1 MGKAHL
7 NVSLPLDVLLDS
19 GLSKENAAMI
29 MLRLFVMNLYKRQQ
43 ISSGKGAEIFG
54 IRKYDFIRMLADDG
68 IDYFDYSTLELD
80 QEFKTIDQWETD
92 NG

>member
-1 MGKAHL
+1 MEKAYL

-29 MLRLFVMNLYKRQQ
+29 MMRLFVMNLYKRQQ
-43 ISSGKGAEIFG
+43 ISSGKGAEILG
-54 IRKYDFIRMLADDG
+54 IRKYDFIRMLADEG

-80 QEFKTIDQWETD
+80 QEFKAIDQWEAD